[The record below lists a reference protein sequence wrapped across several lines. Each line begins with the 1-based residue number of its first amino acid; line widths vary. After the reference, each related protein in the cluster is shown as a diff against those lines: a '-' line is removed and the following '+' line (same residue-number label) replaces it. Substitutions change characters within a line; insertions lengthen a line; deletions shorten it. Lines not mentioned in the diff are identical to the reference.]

1 MLQNIREGIQG
12 PWAIG
17 IIALIVVSFV
27 FTGVGSYISSNNTSA
42 VAVVNGEEI
51 TASALENAYQNERG
65 RLESQFGD
73 AISSLFAS
81 ESYVTQ
87 FRSDLL
93 ERLIGEKLVSQK
105 ASELGLR
112 VSDEQIRDAI
122 RAMPEFQVAGNFD
135 NTIYLSAINRA
146 GYTPSGFAELMR
158 GQMTRQQ
165 LVQAIN
171 GTNFG
176 MDYQVAKVL
185 LLENQT
191 RTAKSIEIDL
201 AKYKDSVEVSE
212 DEIQA
217 YYDQN
222 LSNFDTME
230 QVKLAY
236 VSLSIA
242 DLESRVEVSSEEIKQ
257 YYQDN
262 IKVYTT
268 DEVKTVS
275 HILFE
280 IEDDAQ
286 ATMAEAEQVLDR
298 LNSGEDFA
306 KVAEDVSDDL
316 LSAEVGGDLGEVTA
330 EDYPGAFGEA
340 IQALANV
347 GQLSN
352 IVESEFGLHIIK
364 LTGFTPSKIIE
375 LSEVEQQI
383 EQELRINKATD
394 EYFVLQQDMA
404 QLAFE
409 QPDSLEAVAKAVDKP
424 IIESGFFE
432 PGRLPAGLNYP
443 QIADIAFSSQ
453 LVDAGFNSDLLEL
466 SNDTVMV
473 VRVAQYNPQ
482 TTRSLEEVS
491 EQIKRQLKSDKA
503 QQQALEYAQSIQIAI
518 YEDQDVTELL
528 AQHDIVWET
537 HEGILRSTNSLPLDM
552 VNAIFQLSPAQ
563 GMNSS
568 VVTLGNGNIG
578 VVQLLE
584 VQEVDGVDISSTQ
597 ANTIKQRITGLT
609 AQQTYQNFVNA
620 LRSDAK
626 IQIVSQ

>member
-27 FTGVGSYISSNNTSA
+27 FTGVGSYISSSNTSA

-51 TASALENAYQNERG
+51 TSSALDNAYQNERA
-65 RLESQFGD
+65 RLENQFGD

-93 ERLIGEKLVSQK
+93 ERLIGERLVSQK
-105 ASELGLR
+105 AAELGLR

-122 RAMPEFQVAGNFD
+122 RAMPEFQVAGSFD

-146 GYTPSGFAELMR
+146 GFTPSDFAEYMR

-171 GTNFG
+171 GTNFSL
-176 MDYQVAKVL
+176 DYEVAKL
-185 LLENQT
+185 LKLENQT
-191 RTAKSIEIDL
+191 RTAKSIEIDI
-201 AKYKDSVEVSE
+201 AKYKDSVTVTEE
-212 DEIQA
+212 EIQS

-222 LSNFDTME
+222 LVNFDTME

-236 VSLSIA
+236 VSLSVA
-242 DLESRVEVSSEEIKQ
+242 DLESRVQVSSEEVEQ

-262 IKVYTT
+262 INVYTT
-268 DEVKTVS
+268 DETKTVS

-280 IEDDAQ
+280 IEEDAQ
-286 ATMAEAEQVLDR
+286 ATMDEAEQVLAR
-298 LNSGEDFA
+298 LNDGEDFA
-306 KVAEDVSDDL
+306 EVAEEVSDDL
-316 LSAEVGGDLGEVTA
+316 LSAEVGGDLGEVSA
-330 EDYPGAFGEA
+330 EDYPGAFGDA
-340 IQALANV
+340 VQN
-347 GQLSN
+347 LSQEGELSD

-364 LTGFTPSKIIE
+364 LTSFTPSQTLE
-375 LSEVEQQI
+375 LAEVENEIEEQI
-383 EQELRINKATD
+383 RLNKATD

-409 QPDSLEAVAKAVDKP
+409 QPDTLEAVAQAVNKP
-424 IIESGFFE
+424 IIESEFFE
-432 PGRLPAGLNYP
+432 PGRLPAGIDYP
-443 QIADIAFSSQ
+443 QIAEVAFSSD
-453 LVDAGFNSDLLEL
+453 LVDAGLNSDLLEL
-466 SNDTVMV
+466 GNDTVMV

-482 TTRSLEEVS
+482 RTRSLDEVS
-491 EQIKRQLKSDKA
+491 EQIERQLKSDKA
-503 QQQALEYAQSIQIAI
+503 QQQALDYAQSIQEAM
-518 YEDQDVTELL
+518 YEGQDLSELL
-528 AQHDIVWET
+528 AGHNLQWESHDNL
-537 HEGILRSTNSLPLDM
+537 LRSTNALPLDM
-552 VNAIFQLSPAQ
+552 VEAIFQLSPMQ

-578 VVQLLE
+578 IVQLLA
-584 VQEVDGVDISSTQ
+584 VQEPASADMDSSQ
-597 ANTIKQRITGLT
+597 ANTIKQRVAGLT
-609 AQQTYQNFVNA
+609 AQQTYQNFVSA
-620 LRSDAK
+620 LRSEAE
-626 IQIVSQ
+626 IEIVTQ